1 MAQTLPAL
9 QAFVGW
15 HALDACI
22 RVSNTFLAHT
32 HLIHHFP
39 GLSTA
44 YFLMAIRLNMQRSSN
59 ARILVEL
66 GHSILVAAGRL
77 LKGYLQRLGRFEL
90 VLFSTVLRGYEPA
103 YLAQGVCI
111 P

>member
-1 MAQTLPAL
+1 MTSSCCAR
-9 QAFVGW
+9 
-15 HALDACI
+15 HAILYQC
-22 RVSNTFLAHT
+22 S
-32 HLIHHFP
+32 
-39 GLSTA
+39 
-44 YFLMAIRLNMQRSSN
+44 
-59 ARILVEL
+59 LVEL

-77 LKGYLQRLGRFEL
+77 VKGYLQRLGRFEL